1 MILHVDLCHHK
12 YVCNMHIVLL
22 EIQNLPKTIPKM
34 YVVGL
39 EPSLIID
46 CSLYKMPFLK

>member
-1 MILHVDLCHHK
+1 
-12 YVCNMHIVLL
+12 MHIVLL
-22 EIQNLPKTIPKM
+22 EIQNLPKAPQQI

-46 CSLYKMPFLK
+46 CPLYKIPFLKLKVCY